1 MAIVVILLFSP
12 WMFKPLVRF
21 VSFKLQQFE
30 VRLIHHGSRNS
41 AHSSSKWPRSL
52 QVLGTV
58 SEGLLHL

>member
-12 WMFKPLVRF
+12 CMFKPLVRF
-21 VSFKLQQFE
+21 VSFKLQQSE
-30 VRLIHHGSRNS
+30 VGLIHHGSRNS